1 MVRVI
6 IADDHPLMREG
17 IKRVV
22 SGAGGMEVV
31 AEAGDGDRLLA
42 AVADVSADVVL
53 LDISMPGMGCL
64 EILRRLRAEHA
75 RLGVVVLTAHAE
87 EGYAVR
93 MLRAGASAFLTK
105 GCPPAELTE
114 AIRRAAEGRR
124 YVSASTAEKLADALG
139 GDAAAP
145 HAALSDREF
154 EVLRLMAKGLGV
166 KQIAARLG
174 ISPKTVGTYRSRIR
188 EKLGVRSFTEA
199 LRYALREGLD
209 E

>member
-1 MVRVI
+1 VVRVI